1 MVVEII
7 SGKPYIDDGDIRIF
21 DVNQPAEEYV
31 WHRDREDRVIEV
43 LEGQGWQLQFE
54 NSLPFLLREKMRFE
68 IPEGEYHRLLK
79 GYDNLKIKLHKK
91 TKQNVV
97 KN

>member
-1 MVVEII
+1 MVVEAI
-7 SGKPYIDDGDIRIF
+7 SGKPYIDEGNIRTF

-43 LEGQGWQLQFE
+43 LEGQGWQLQFQ
-54 NSLPFLLREKMRFE
+54 NTLPFLLKEKMRFE

-79 GYDNLKIKLHKK
+79 GYDNLRIKIHR
-91 TKQNVV
+91 TEPSDG
-97 KN
+97 